1 MSAPGAI
8 AVVFLSDG
16 REIDITGKTAEE
28 GVAAVRATIGDATI
42 LRTEHR
48 IPSILEGLTLA
59 QLERL
64 TASNRDRGIR
74 ISPELR
80 AMLER
85 RRLEYGGPNVNPIS
99 NPDGV

>member
-1 MSAPGAI
+1 MRAPGSI
-8 AVVFLSDG
+8 VVFLSDG
-16 REIDITGKTAEE
+16 RQIAIGDKTAED
-28 GVAAVRATIGDATI
+28 GVAAVRAAIGTATI

-48 IPSILEGLTLA
+48 IPSILEGLTLE

-64 TASNRDRGIR
+64 AASNRDRGIR
-74 ISPELR
+74 VSPELR

-85 RRLEYGGPNVNPIS
+85 RRHEYGGSNFNAIS